1 MALVLLGRV
10 LEASMN
16 ERTEYWTW
24 LSCFLAGGIAGAGAA
39 LLLAPGS
46 GRDTRGRMG
55 RRLRRAARS
64 ARELKDRTMRHGS
77 VLPDNG
83 GARVKASDDAAP
95 SI

>member
-1 MALVLLGRV
+1 
-10 LEASMN
+10 MN

-24 LSCFLAGGIAGAGAA
+24 LCCFLAGGIAGAGAA
-39 LLLAPGS
+39 LLLAPQS

-64 ARELKDRTMRHGS
+64 ARELKARLAAAEPALTG
-77 VLPDNG
+77 NG
-83 GARVKASDDAAP
+83 GRPVPPGGDVAP

>member
-1 MALVLLGRV
+1 
-10 LEASMN
+10 MN
-16 ERTEYWTW
+16 NRTEYWTW

-55 RRLRRAARS
+55 RRMRRAARA
-64 ARELKDRTMRHGS
+64 ARQLKHRVVESDAVPAG
-77 VLPDNG
+77 NG
-83 GARVKASDDAAP
+83 GHRETSREEAVP